1 MLKCATSCL
10 FPSHPWLPDLLRMLS
25 QWPAGF
31 HCLCGGF
38 LVLHHGPTLWF
49 LPYSVG
55 LFFSFLGS
63 LPSPVSLFL
72 CCLLKAEK
80 TKHMDFQHMPPV
92 PCLFFFL
99 CTCEPAL
106 SEEDLCGRVS
116 CALWAASC
124 GLGLLYYVHTKPAC
138 SPFLPFPVLREFLSK
153 QQLPITCQ
161 S

>member
-1 MLKCATSCL
+1 MCYILPFSIPPMATRPPENALPVARWLSL
-10 FPSHPWLPDLLRMLS
+10 SLWWLPCTPS
-25 QWPAGF
+25 WT
-31 HCLCGGF
+31 
-38 LVLHHGPTLWF
+38 TLWF

-55 LFFSFLGS
+55 LCFSFLGS

-80 TKHMDFQHMPPV
+80 TKHMDFQHTPPV

-124 GLGLLYYVHTKPAC
+124 GLGLLHYVHTKPAC

-153 QQLPITCQ
+153 QKLPITCQ
-161 S
+161 F